1 MNPDNPTFRTPE
13 EAARAKEYVRL
24 TEENARLR
32 AALEQIADPR
42 KRDHREPDAYTQLG
56 CVMHIAEKALEGE
69 SR

>member
-32 AALEQIADPR
+32 AALEQALNAFSHIHEHND
-42 KRDHREPDAYTQLG
+42 TQVVEG
-56 CVMHIAEKALEGE
+56 AMTRIGKALEE
-69 SR
+69 TK